1 MSHAILKDMQVP
13 LALLGDRT
21 GFDGAAGGGLLRGDI
36 LVRASRV
43 TGMRPASEQR
53 ADPAIL
59 LPKLV
64 DPHCHLDKCHTVDRL
79 ADVGGDL
86 SEAIA
91 AQFEDKA
98 NWTDSDLLARAA
110 RGLQEYAESGT
121 RLVRS
126 HVDWGD
132 GPQAPRSWHV
142 LQELAQEST
151 NVTLQVSALTS
162 AVFMADP
169 DYAKQAAETIPTGH
183 ALGMFV
189 FGQEGYK
196 TAIRNAFQ
204 QAQSLNLPLDFH
216 VDEGLDPDLNGLE
229 TIADTALE
237 MGHQGPVLC
246 GHAVSLSVRATT
258 DAARICDKL
267 AHAGIAVAILPTT
280 NLYLQGRN
288 NGTPTARGLTLLH
301 ELRRAGVPVVLG
313 ADNVRDAFCPVGRH
327 DPRYILELAIMAA
340 HLDPPFD
347 AWLPCITTDAAQAIG
362 HVANHINGAQ
372 LDDLLIAKAADLSTL
387 ICGAPMAPATDYA
400 EDIS

>member
-21 GFDGAAGGGLLRGDI
+21 GFDGTASGGLLRGDI
-36 LVRASRV
+36 LMRASRV

-86 SEAIA
+86 TEAIA

-98 NWTDSDLLARAA
+98 NWTDADLRTRAT
-110 RGLQEYAESGT
+110 RGLQEYAASGT
-121 RLVRS
+121 RLIRS

-132 GPQAPRSWHV
+132 GPEAPRSWHV

-151 NVTLQVSALTS
+151 DVTLQLSALS
-162 AVFMADP
+162 SVIFMADP
-169 DYAKQAAETIPTGH
+169 DYAKQVAETIPTGH

-189 FGQEGYK
+189 FGQEGYEA
-196 TAIRNAFQ
+196 AIKHAFQ
-204 QAQSLNLPLDFH
+204 QAQRLNLPLDFH

-229 TIADTALE
+229 AIADIALE

-246 GHAVSLSVRATT
+246 GHAVSLSSR
-258 DAARICDKL
+258 
-267 AHAGIAVAILPTT
+267 
-280 NLYLQGRN
+280 
-288 NGTPTARGLTLLH
+288 
-301 ELRRAGVPVVLG
+301 
-313 ADNVRDAFCPVGRH
+313 
-327 DPRYILELAIMAA
+327 
-340 HLDPPFD
+340 
-347 AWLPCITTDAAQAIG
+347 
-362 HVANHINGAQ
+362 
-372 LDDLLIAKAADLSTL
+372 
-387 ICGAPMAPATDYA
+387 
-400 EDIS
+400 